1 MTEANEPSEG
11 TMRRIQGLLERAGHP
26 ETPENERQACQEK
39 ADALMQ
45 QHRIERAM
53 LNFDRKDTVKE
64 IISRDIDRAQG
75 EYSGQLRSMQYAIL
89 IHAGCQAAIKWEHMT
104 AVGYEEDI
112 FFAEI
117 LWAQVRL
124 DFTSKMFPKWEPHR
138 SFDANVYEIKSAGYS
153 WVQVCEMGMSHN
165 AKDVT
170 GVLTMKNGGSKLR
183 TAFKREAK
191 RRGVEVL
198 PGKQQPMKP
207 QLWRD
212 SFATSYRSTL
222 EQRLMMLADKNRGPK
237 EYAVALQTDADRVLA
252 EFYRLFPNLHPDYL
266 REQSE
271 KMAAERQAYLDN
283 MTPKERREW
292 ERDQRAWEKIA
303 TKKRYA
309 DPKAWAKGHEAAS
322 NVNVSRGNAV
332 GDPNR
337 KGLE

>member
-1 MTEANEPSEG
+1 MTEPNESA
-11 TMRRIQGLLERAGHP
+11 MRRIQALLERAGHP
-26 ETPENERQACQEK
+26 ETPEHERDACQEK
-39 ADALMQ
+39 ADKLMQ

-53 LNFDRKDTVKE
+53 LNFTRKDVPKE
-64 IISRDIDRAQG
+64 IMSKDIDRASG
-75 EYSGQLRSMQYAIL
+75 EYSNQLRQMQYAIL
-89 IHAGCQAAIKWEHMT
+89 KHAGCQAAVNWEVMT

-112 FFAEI
+112 FFAEM

-124 DFTSKMFPKWEPHR
+124 DFTSKMFPRWETWR

-153 WVQVCEMGMSHN
+153 WVQVCSMGMEHN

-191 RRGVEVL
+191 RRGVVVL

-212 SFATSYRSTL
+212 SFASSYRNTL
-222 EQRLMMLADKNRGPK
+222 ENRLWALAEKNRGPR
-237 EYAVALQTDADRVLA
+237 EHALALQTDADRVLA
-252 EFYRLFPNLHPDYL
+252 EFYRLFPKLHPDYIAEEARKA
-266 REQSE
+266 REAHE
-271 KMAAERQAYLDN
+271 AWLAG

-309 DPKAWAKGHEAAS
+309 DPNAWQKGHEAAS

-332 GDPNR
+332 GDPDR